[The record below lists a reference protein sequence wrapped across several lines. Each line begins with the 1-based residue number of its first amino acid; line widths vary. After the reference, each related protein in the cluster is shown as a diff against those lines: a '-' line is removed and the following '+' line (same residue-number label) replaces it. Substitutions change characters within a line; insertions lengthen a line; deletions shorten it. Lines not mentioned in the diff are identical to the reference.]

1 MIDYK
6 HISVI
11 YKNNKRIFET
21 LHAFILFMLLCSIP
35 FHIFADTGE
44 AISLK
49 AQLSTEPDSKRKVD
63 LLLQFSEEIQFSD
76 PGQALVV
83 ADEAMQL
90 SDSLNYSIGQLG
102 SYLRLSSLNW
112 GTSDFSAAMDYANQA
127 LVMANKLHMREEK
140 AKALRA
146 IGVIFTSLGE
156 HQKSAEYFFESLRIF
171 EQLSDSDGMA
181 KAYNSIGNAYSA
193 QDDVEKATEY
203 YGKSLEIARRRNN
216 PVGISGA
223 LNNIAMTYVNTG
235 NYDETKLMLLEAV
248 RINRE
253 IGMKYWEAINY
264 LNLGDICL
272 KQEIYDSAYYYLG
285 ESEEILKNLN
295 NIPILALTYLSMSSY
310 FIAQEDWHQASDYAM
325 KTLHNGKEHG
335 LPELVQDASQA
346 LSEIY
351 LFTGDTIQAFHY
363 LKQFH
368 NIKDSLGAQNNI
380 TRIAQLELLHNFDKQ
395 NQERKYQNQKQRF
408 IYSLIILIII
418 FLALAGIFVLVARHR
433 ISIKNEALLRQKLSN
448 ELEMNQ
454 KELMLSV
461 MSLMKKNEIL
471 TNITSKLKLEQKKA
485 EQEET
490 KLVIRKI
497 VRELKKTGEAEV
509 WQELETRFKQVH
521 SDFYQNLLEQHPDL
535 TPNELKLCA
544 FMRLNL
550 STKDV
555 SELTGQR
562 TASIE
567 MARSRLRKKLGI
579 SHSQTSLVGYLS
591 HF

>member
-6 HISVI
+6 QL
-11 YKNNKRIFET
+11 KIFCKYNQRFFNS
-21 LHAFILFMLLCSIP
+21 LNLLILFLFMIFIP
-35 FHIFADTGE
+35 LHIFADTGE
-44 AISLK
+44 IISLK

-76 PGQALVV
+76 PGQSLIA
-83 ADEAMQL
+83 ANEAYTL
-90 SDSLNYSIGQLG
+90 SERLNYPQGKLQ

-112 GTSDFSAAMDYANQA
+112 GVSDFSAAMEYANQA
-127 LVMANKLHMREEK
+127 LVLANKLDLREEK
-140 AKALRA
+140 AKSLRT

-171 EQLSDSDGMA
+171 EQQSDSDGMA

-223 LNNIAMTYVNTG
+223 LNNIAMTYINTG

-264 LNLGDICL
+264 LNLGDICV
-272 KQEIYDSAYYYLG
+272 KQEIYDSAYYYFK
-285 ESEEILKNLN
+285 ESEQLLKNLN
-295 NIPILALTYLSMSSY
+295 NIPILAQNHLSMSNY
-310 FIAQEDWHQASDYAM
+310 FMVQEDWSQATDYALQ
-325 KTLHNGKEHG
+325 TLDNGKEHA
-335 LPELVQDASQA
+335 LPELVKDASKA
-346 LSEIY
+346 LSDIY
-351 LFTGDTIQAFHY
+351 LLTGDTTQAFHY

-368 NIKDSLGAQNNI
+368 DLKDSLGAQNNI

-418 FLALAGIFVLVARHR
+418 FLALAGIFVLIARHR

-490 KLVIRKI
+490 KVVIRKI